1 MTVLADLTTSTEVFE
16 ATTDVPDSPSAA
28 AFRDTSTQVFE
39 HRESAVRSYCRAFPV
54 LLSSAHGT
62 TLVAEDGTE
71 YVDFFSGAGAL
82 NYGHNHAHIKR
93 QVVAHLEGDGL
104 LHALDFHTAA
114 KREFLERFGRE
125 ILEPR
130 GLHHRVQF
138 CGSTGTDA
146 VEAALKLARK
156 HTGRSQVI
164 AFSGA
169 YHGVSR
175 GSLAATADLSL
186 RKVAGTAL
194 GEVTHL
200 PFPVGPRGTFPT
212 MDLLEQYLTDD
223 LSGVDVPAAVILEV
237 VQMEGGVYRIPD
249 ADLRRLR
256 ELCDRYGI
264 VLIADEIQAGCGRTG
279 GFFSFE
285 QAGVVPDLI
294 TVSKSIGGLGL
305 PMSIL
310 LIREGLD
317 SWAAGDHP
325 GTFRG
330 NQLAFVAACGALDL
344 WQSQAFLDQARDG
357 AALLRDFWESH
368 PLPGV
373 EVRCEGHAI
382 GIDLTHAGGRRAA
395 DDVVAWCFERGL
407 IVESTGRDKAVLK
420 LLPALTMEL
429 DVLRHGC
436 ELIHEALRTAL
447 SR

>member
-1 MTVLADLTTSTEVFE
+1 MTVLADPTTTST
-16 ATTDVPDSPSAA
+16 SSS
-28 AFRDTSTQVFE
+28 STQVFQA
-39 HRESAVRSYCRAFPV
+39 RESAVRSYCRAFPI
-54 LLSSAHGT
+54 LLASGRGT
-62 TLVAEDGTE
+62 TLITEDGTE

-82 NYGHNHAHIKR
+82 NYGHNHEHIKR
-93 QVVAHLEGDGL
+93 RVIEHLEGDGL

-114 KREFLERFGRE
+114 KREFLDRFGRE

-130 GLHHRVQF
+130 GLRHRVQF

-156 HTGRSQVI
+156 HTGRTQVI

-186 RKVAGTAL
+186 RKVAGTHL
-194 GEVTHL
+194 GDVTHL
-200 PFPVGPRGTFPT
+200 PFPVGPRGPFPT
-212 MDLLEQYLTDD
+212 MELLEQYLSDD
-223 LSGVDVPAAVILEV
+223 LSGVDLPAAVILEV

-249 ADLRRLR
+249 ADLRHLR
-256 ELCDRYGI
+256 DICDRYDI
-264 VLIADEIQAGCGRTG
+264 VLIVDEIQAGCGRTG

-285 QAGVVPDLI
+285 QAGIVPDLI
-294 TVSKSIGGLGL
+294 TVSKSIGGMGL
-305 PMSIL
+305 PMSLL
-310 LIREGLD
+310 LIREGFD
-317 SWAAGDHP
+317 SWQAGDHP

-330 NQLAFVAACGALDL
+330 NQLAFVAACAALDL
-344 WQSQAFLDQARDG
+344 WRSPAFLEGARAG
-357 AALLRDFWESH
+357 AELLRTFWRDH

-373 EVRCEGHAI
+373 EVRPEGHAI

-395 DDVVAWCFERGL
+395 DAVVAYCFERGL

-436 ELIHEALRTAL
+436 ELIHEALLVAL
-447 SR
+447 PR

>member
-1 MTVLADLTTSTEVFE
+1 MTGLAALATSTRTFE
-16 ATTDVPDSPSAA
+16 T
-28 AFRDTSTQVFE
+28 
-39 HRESAVRSYCRAFPV
+39 RESAVRSYCRAFPD
-54 LLSSAHGT
+54 LLTSARGS
-62 TLVAEDGTE
+62 TLVAEDGTT
-71 YVDFFSGAGAL
+71 YIDFFSGAGAL
-82 NYGHNHAHIKR
+82 NYGHNHDHIKR
-93 QVVAHLEGDGL
+93 QVIGHLESDGL
-104 LHALDFHTAA
+104 VHALDFHTDA
-114 KREFLERFGRE
+114 KRTFLERFGQE

-130 GLHHRVQF
+130 GLRHRVQF

-156 HTGRSQVI
+156 HTGRTQAV

-186 RKVAGTAL
+186 RKVAGTPL

-200 PFPVGPRGTFPT
+200 PFPTGPRGPFPT
-212 MDLLEQYLTDD
+212 MELLEQYLADD
-223 LSGVDVPAAVILEV
+223 LSGFELPAAVILEV

-249 ADLRRLR
+249 ADLRHLR
-256 ELCDRYGI
+256 DICDRYGI

-294 TVSKSIGGLGL
+294 TVSKSISGLGL
-305 PMSIL
+305 PMSLL

-317 SWAAGDHP
+317 SWQPGDHP

-330 NQLAFVAACGALDL
+330 NQLAFVAACAALDL
-344 WQSQAFLDQARDG
+344 WQSPTFLDRARSG
-357 AALLRDFWESH
+357 AELLRTFWEDH

-382 GIDLTHAGGRRAA
+382 GIDLSHVGGRQAA
-395 DDVVAWCFERGL
+395 NDVVAFCFERGL

-420 LLPALTMEL
+420 LLPPLTMDP
-429 DVLRHGC
+429 DVMRHGC
-436 ELIHEALRTAL
+436 ELIYEALHTTL
-447 SR
+447 TH